1 MKQILRVRFFV
12 LFFIPKNYPYD
23 PLQSRL
29 AHIVI
34 TQKENPHDVS
44 SVV

>member
-1 MKQILRVRFFV
+1 MF
-12 LFFIPKNYPYD
+12 LFCFLIPKNYPYD
-23 PLQSRL
+23 PLQSPL